1 MIDASEAAL
10 LGAMAFF
17 AAIVGGLAGY
27 GTGLL
32 MPIVLVPVVGAE
44 ATVPILA
51 VAGLFNNATRMAVF
65 RNRVEWHRVWPIAAV
80 AVPACLVGAGL
91 YTVLSGPQAAL
102 LIGTTLIAT
111 VPGRRMLGQR
121 RLAVGLRG
129 SLGLG
134 AVYGLITGGTPG
146 AGVVLITTLLAIGL
160 GGTAVVATD
169 AAISLIVGIAKVAAF
184 QALGELPASS
194 WLLAIMIGL
203 IGIPGV
209 FVARWLGTRMSV
221 RLHGAVLDGAVVV
234 GGCFLVL
241 RGLGTI

>member
-1 MIDASEAAL
+1 MGAAEAAML
-10 LGAMAFF
+10 AAMAFL

-32 MPIVLVPVVGAE
+32 MPIALVPMVGAE

-51 VAGLFNNATRMAVF
+51 VAGLFNNATRLVVF
-65 RNRVEWHRVWPIAAV
+65 RNRVEWQRVWPIASV

-102 LIGTTLIAT
+102 IIGATLVAT
-111 VPGRRMLGQR
+111 VPARRLLSQR
-121 RLAVGLRG
+121 PLAVGLRG
-129 SLGLG
+129 SVGLG
-134 AVYGLITGGTPG
+134 AAYGVITGGTPG
-146 AGVVLITTLLAIGL
+146 AGVVLVATLLAVGL

-184 QALGELPASS
+184 QALGELTLGS
-194 WLLAIMIGL
+194 WLLAIAIGA

-209 FVARWLGTRMSV
+209 FLARWLATRMSM
-221 RLHGAVLDGAVVV
+221 RLHGTVLDGVVAV

-241 RGLGTI
+241 RGLAIL